1 MAFSDDESPP
11 EKDPRRDIRRNV
23 SQEKD
28 QDKTE
33 GYSQDG
39 HGGSWGAPRG
49 PTQITRGRS
58 NEEDD
63 VSFQRKRQQHSEV
76 LAIAVERAKQ
86 RKEEE
91 EKRFKQT
98 KLAAAEKLRR
108 LDDKIN
114 KEKREKELEETQG
127 TINPS
132 SVPPQP
138 ITPAPIPV
146 PDWERERDNRSHG
159 SNQSDQQDEKM
170 SSNVSDFRQ
179 LTQIEG
185 KNFVRK
191 DSRSADRN
199 SRERDQNGPNYSRHF
214 QADIPPRFQK
224 KLQNNPVPNQQ
235 SQMPYQANYDN
246 RWMPSNKTSPGN
258 PPREK
263 EEEKRDYRRQNSEEY
278 RRNYADSGRKSA
290 DNRYNNEDYR
300 R

>member
-1 MAFSDDESPP
+1 MQFTFLFSCSQKLAFSDDESPP
-11 EKDPRRDIRRNV
+11 EKDSRKEMRRNV

-33 GYSQDG
+33 GYAQDG
-39 HGGSWGAPRG
+39 HAGSWGAPRG

-63 VSFQRKRQQHSEV
+63 VNFQRKRQQYSED

-108 LDDKIN
+108 LDDRIS

-146 PDWERERDNRSHG
+146 PEWERERDNRSHG
-159 SNQSDQQDEKM
+159 SNQSDRDQQEEKM
-170 SSNVSDFRQ
+170 PVNVSDFRQ

-191 DSRSADRN
+191 DSRSGDRT

-224 KLQNNPVPNQQ
+224 KLQNNPVPSAQA
-235 SQMPYQANYDN
+235 QMAYQASYDN
-246 RWMPSNKTSPGN
+246 RWMAANKTSPGN
-258 PPREK
+258 APREK
-263 EEEKRDYRRQNSEEY
+263 DEDKRDYGHVAAQ
-278 RRNYADSGRKSA
+278 K
-290 DNRYNNEDYR
+290 
-300 R
+300 